1 MAFQSVLWPSKNLF
15 SCEHLER
22 TALKKFNVMEKI
34 VELIKNFDIGNSTP
48 VDCLIFIND
57 LKEYVRKNILL

>member
-1 MAFQSVLWPSKNLF
+1 
-15 SCEHLER
+15 
-22 TALKKFNVMEKI
+22 MEKI

-57 LKEYVRKNILL
+57 LKTYVRENLFL